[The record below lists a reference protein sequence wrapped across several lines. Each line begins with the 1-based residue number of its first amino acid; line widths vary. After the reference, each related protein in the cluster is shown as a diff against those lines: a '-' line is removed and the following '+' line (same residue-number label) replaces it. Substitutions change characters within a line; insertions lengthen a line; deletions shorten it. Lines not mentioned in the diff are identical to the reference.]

1 MADLTPEVI
10 DLANRNLPVMVRN
23 FKKIGDWFKNGTA
36 SENPLPPAIQAFLVD
51 YNATK
56 EQLQQTTD
64 KLATVTDTFE
74 KKLKELDALFSAQ
87 ESAYQLH
94 IEKLQKQI
102 ADLNNKLANAP
113 VATAPQTIEQAT
125 PPADEAKPKKRT
137 KKAEAVEP
145 APAEPTTDDVVA
157 LTAAAVDAGDVS
169 PKGLDA
175 IDEMIDGLLPNN
187 PPSDTAQ
194 ADMDDF

>member
-36 SENPLPPAIQAFLVD
+36 SENPLPPTIQAFLVD

-64 KLATVTDTFE
+64 KLATVTDNFE
-74 KKLKELDALFSAQ
+74 KKLKELDDLFNAQ

-94 IEKLQKQI
+94 IEKLQKQV
-102 ADLNNKLANAP
+102 AELSDKLAP
-113 VATAPQTIEQAT
+113 VATASQTTEQVT

-137 KKAEAVEP
+137 KKAEPV
-145 APAEPTTDDVVA
+145 EPTTAEPVDDMVA

-175 IDEMIDGLLPNN
+175 IDKMIDGLLPNN

>member
-23 FKKIGDWFKNGTA
+23 FKKIGDWFKNGKA
-36 SENPLPPAIQAFLVD
+36 SENPLPPAIQAFLTD
-51 YNATK
+51 YDATK

-64 KLATVTDTFE
+64 KLTTVTNDFE
-74 KKLKELDALFSAQ
+74 KKLKDLDDLFNAQ

-102 ADLNNKLANAP
+102 ADLSDKL
-113 VATAPQTIEQAT
+113 ATAPQTTEQAT

-137 KKAEAVEP
+137 KKAETVEP
-145 APAEPTTDDVVA
+145 APTEPATDDVVA

-175 IDEMIDGLLPNN
+175 IDKMIDGLLPNN

>member
-64 KLATVTDTFE
+64 KLTTVTDNFE
-74 KKLKELDALFSAQ
+74 KKLKDLDDLFNAQ

-102 ADLNNKLANAP
+102 AELSDKLANAH
-113 VATAPQTIEQAT
+113 VATAPQTTEQVT
-125 PPADEAKPKKRT
+125 PPADEIKPKKRT
-137 KKAEAVEP
+137 KKAEPV
-145 APAEPTTDDVVA
+145 EPTTAEPVDDMVA
-157 LTAAAVDAGDVS
+157 LTAAVVDAGDVS

-175 IDEMIDGLLPNN
+175 IDKMIDGLLPNN

>member
-10 DLANRNLPVMVRN
+10 DLANRNLSVMVRN

-36 SENPLPPAIQAFLVD
+36 SEHPLPPAIQAFLVD
-51 YNATK
+51 YDATN

-64 KLATVTDTFE
+64 KLTTVTDTFE
-74 KKLKELDALFSAQ
+74 KKLKDLGDLFSAQ
-87 ESAYQLH
+87 ESAYQSH
-94 IEKLQKQI
+94 IEVLQKQI
-102 ADLNNKLANAP
+102 AELGDKLAAAP
-113 VATAPQTIEQAT
+113 VATAPQTTEQVT

-137 KKAEAVEP
+137 KKAETVEP
-145 APAEPTTDDVVA
+145 APTEPMTDDVVA

-175 IDEMIDGLLPNN
+175 IDKMIDGLLPSN
-187 PPSDTAQ
+187 PPSDTTQ

>member
-23 FKKIGDWFKNGTA
+23 FKKIGDWFKNGKA
-36 SENPLPPAIQAFLVD
+36 SENPLPPAIQAFLTD
-51 YNATK
+51 YDATK

-64 KLATVTDTFE
+64 KLTTVTNDFE
-74 KKLKELDALFSAQ
+74 KKLKDLDDLFNAQ

-102 ADLNNKLANAP
+102 ADLSDKLAP
-113 VATAPQTIEQAT
+113 VDTAPQTTEQVT
-125 PPADEAKPKKRT
+125 PPADEAKPKKRL
-137 KKAEAVEP
+137 KKAETAEP
-145 APAEPTTDDVVA
+145 ATDDVVA

-175 IDEMIDGLLPNN
+175 IDKMIDGLLPNN

>member
-23 FKKIGDWFKNGTA
+23 FKKIGDWFKHGTA

-64 KLATVTDTFE
+64 KLTTVTNDFE
-74 KKLKELDALFSAQ
+74 KKLKDLDDLFNAQ
-87 ESAYQLH
+87 ESVYQLH

-102 ADLNNKLANAP
+102 AELSDKLAP
-113 VATAPQTIEQAT
+113 VATAPQTTEQAT

-145 APAEPTTDDVVA
+145 ATDDVVA

-175 IDEMIDGLLPNN
+175 IDKMIDGLLPNN